1 MKGLLL
7 STLFLMAALYIAVL
21 VFMYVAQRSF
31 QYMPGSRQF
40 ETPQAYGLAGFD
52 AVSLTAP
59 DMTELRGWFAP
70 PPSAQAPVVLYLH
83 GNAGTLGDR
92 EARFALFRQEGFGV
106 LAISWRGFG
115 GSDGSPTEAGLMQ
128 DGRSAL
134 AFLADKGVQ
143 PSQVVIF
150 GESLGSGVAVQL
162 AADAAA
168 RPAALVLDAPFTSTA
183 DVARLRY
190 WFLPVGL
197 LMKDQFRS
205 DLFAPNVTVPVMVMH
220 GTADQITP
228 FRFGERL
235 AGLFAGPV
243 TFYPMQGGRHIED
256 LTPQSWA
263 AIKSFL
269 AEHGISGR

>member
-1 MKGLLL
+1 MKTFLL
-7 STLFLMAALYIAVL
+7 SSLLVL
-21 VFMYVAQRSF
+21 VLLYLAILVVMYMAQRSL
-31 QYMPGSRQF
+31 QYVPGSRQF
-40 ETPQAYGLAGFD
+40 ETPQAYGLDGFE

-59 DMTELRGWFAP
+59 DATVIRGWYAP
-70 PPSAQAPVVLYLH
+70 PPSPGAPVVLYLH
-83 GNAGTLGDR
+83 GNAGTLADR
-92 EARFALFRQEGFGV
+92 EARFVLFREEGFGV

-115 GSDGSPTEAGLMQ
+115 GSNGSPTEAGLMQ
-128 DGRSAL
+128 DGRTAL
-134 AFLADKGVQ
+134 AFLAGQGVQ
-143 PSQVVIF
+143 PQRIVIF

-162 AADAAA
+162 AADDAT

-205 DLFAPNVTVPVMVMH
+205 DLFAPKVTVPVMVMH

-228 FRFGERL
+228 FRFGEQL

-243 TFYPMQGGRHIED
+243 TFFPMQGGRHIED
-256 LTPQSWA
+256 LSPQSWA
-263 AIKSFL
+263 AIKAFL
-269 AEHGISGR
+269 AEHGIR

>member
-1 MKGLLL
+1 MKTFLL
-7 STLFLMAALYIAVL
+7 SVLLVPVILYLAIL
-21 VFMYVAQRSF
+21 VMMYMAQRSL
-31 QYMPGSRQF
+31 QYVPGSRNF
-40 ETPQAYGLAGFD
+40 ETPQAYGLDGFEP
-52 AVSLTAP
+52 VSLTAP
-59 DMTELRGWFAP
+59 DATIIQGWFAP
-70 PPSAQAPVVLYLH
+70 PPSPDAPVVLYLH

-92 EARFALFRQEGFGV
+92 EARFKLFHQEGYGV

-115 GSDGSPTEAGLMQ
+115 GSGGSPTEAGLME
-128 DGRSAL
+128 DGRTAL
-134 AFLADKGVQ
+134 AFLTGQGV
-143 PSQVVIF
+143 PSRRVVIF
-150 GESLGSGVAVQL
+150 GESLGSGVAVQM
-162 AADAAA
+162 AADEAV

-205 DLFAPNVTVPVMVMH
+205 DLFAPKVTVPVMVMH

-228 FRFGERL
+228 YRFGEQL

-243 TFYPMQGGRHIED
+243 KFFPMQNGRHIED

-263 AIKSFL
+263 AIKAFL
-269 AEHGISGR
+269 AEHGIKGG